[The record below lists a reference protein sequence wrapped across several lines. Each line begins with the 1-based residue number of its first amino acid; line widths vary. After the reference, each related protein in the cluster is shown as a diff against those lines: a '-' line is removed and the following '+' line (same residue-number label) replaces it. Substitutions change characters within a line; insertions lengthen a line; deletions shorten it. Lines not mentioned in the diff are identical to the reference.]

1 MSAVSQEPAAWDLST
16 RVFHWLLAVLVVFSF
31 TTGKIGGP
39 WLEWHMRSG
48 YAILALLLFRLG
60 WGLVGSRNA
69 RFVEFVRGP
78 RAAAVHL
85 REILAGRIP
94 VAAGHNPLGGWMVIA
109 MLALLLLQ
117 AATGLFAND
126 ESSHEGPLAKMVS
139 NAVVDRM
146 SVIHELNQWIV
157 VAAASLHVVAVLFYQ
172 WVLKVNLMR
181 PMISGPQALPMR
193 AVILLLLSVA
203 AVYALVVIYPGAR

>member
-1 MSAVSQEPAAWDLST
+1 MSTASQEHAAWDLST
-16 RVFHWLLAVLVVFSF
+16 RAFHWLLAVLVVFSF

-78 RAAAVHL
+78 HAAATYL
-85 REILAGRIP
+85 REIIAGRVP
-94 VAAGHNPLGGWMVIA
+94 AAAGHNPVGGWMVVA
-109 MLALLLLQ
+109 MLALLALQ

-146 SVIHELNQWIV
+146 SVIHQYNQWLV
-157 VAAASLHVVAVLFYQ
+157 VAAASFHVAAILVYQ
-172 WVLKVNLMR
+172 WVLKVNLIR
-181 PMISGPQALPMR
+181 PMISGPRSVPIR
-193 AVILLLLSVA
+193 AVILMVSSAA
-203 AVYALVVIYPGAR
+203 AVYALVVLYPGAR